1 MQKLIGFNIKRN
13 KKILVSDIIKFYE
26 VRGYT
31 LYDADAKGM
40 TFKRG
45 SLWGN
50 LFSLNPIKWKTKVD
64 IEILK
69 KERMDYDVY
78 SYYHFS
84 TFGQFTTTEEDL
96 FFNEEVNAFS
106 KAIQEFNVNV
116 DELERLADKTSK
128 SNISYMFKAFPI
140 GIAIALI
147 IIFFANLYFKD
158 EISIIIATAITA
170 TCILGTYYIVV
181 RGQNK
186 I

>member
-1 MQKLIGFNIKRN
+1 
-13 KKILVSDIIKFYE
+13 
-26 VRGYT
+26 
-31 LYDADAKGM
+31 
-40 TFKRG
+40 
-45 SLWGN
+45 
-50 LFSLNPIKWKTKVD
+50 
-64 IEILK
+64 
-69 KERMDYDVY
+69 MDYDVY

-96 FFNEEVNAFS
+96 FFNEEVSAFS